1 MVNMTNAERDALA
14 RKLITQ
20 TVLWLAIT
28 GAILFLAAGT
38 LRWPEAWVFLAIWL
52 LGGLW
57 SGLTLVKDNPD
68 ILQERMRPLGQQAQ
82 KGWDRPLLIAI
93 LVGWA
98 ALHIVAGLDVGYD
111 LSFVPGWLKIAGAI
125 SFALSIYVFHI
136 VMRENSYA
144 SPVVKV
150 DAERGHRVISTGPYA
165 WVRHPMYGG
174 AILYFIGAPLLL
186 GSWYALAI
194 GILMIGILAL
204 RAVWEEQM
212 LIAELP
218 GYADYAERVR
228 YRMVPGV
235 W

>member
-1 MVNMTNAERDALA
+1 MTNAERDALA

-38 LRWPEAWVFLAIWL
+38 LRWPEAWVFLGLWL

-57 SGLTLVKDNPD
+57 SGLTLVKENPD
-68 ILQERMRPLGQQAQ
+68 ILQERLRPLSQQPL

-98 ALHIVAGLDVGYD
+98 ALHIAAGLDVRYD
-111 LSFVPGWLKIAGAI
+111 LSLVPGWLKIAGAI
-125 SFALSIYVFHI
+125 GFALSIYVFHI

-150 DAERGHRVISTGPYA
+150 DAERGHRVVSTGPYA
-165 WVRHPMYGG
+165 
-174 AILYFIGAPLLL
+174 
-186 GSWYALAI
+186 
-194 GILMIGILAL
+194 
-204 RAVWEEQM
+204 
-212 LIAELP
+212 
-218 GYADYAERVR
+218 
-228 YRMVPGV
+228 
-235 W
+235 

>member
-1 MVNMTNAERDALA
+1 MTDMTNAEHDGLV

-20 TVLWLAIT
+20 TILWLAIT

-38 LRWPEAWVFLAIWL
+38 LRWPAAWVFLAIWL

-57 SGLTLVKDNPD
+57 SGLTLVKENPD
-68 ILQERMRPLGQQAQ
+68 ILQERLRPLGQQP
-82 KGWDRPLLIAI
+82 KRGWDRPILIAI
-93 LVGWA
+93 LVSWA
-98 ALHIVAGLDVGYD
+98 ALHIVAGLDVRYD
-111 LSFVPGWLKIAGAI
+111 LSFVPLWLQVAGAI
-125 SFALSIYVFHI
+125 GFALSIYVFHI

-150 DAERGHRVISTGPYA
+150 DTERGHKVISTGPYA

-186 GSWYALAI
+186 GSWYALII
-194 GILMIGILAL
+194 GILLIGILAL
-204 RAVWEEQM
+204 RAVWEEQTLM
-212 LIAELP
+212 AELP
-218 GYADYAERVR
+218 GYSDYAKRVR
-228 YRMVPGV
+228 HRMLPGV

>member
-1 MVNMTNAERDALA
+1 MTMTDHDALV
-14 RKLITQ
+14 RKLVTQ

-28 GAILFLAAGT
+28 GAVLFLAAGT
-38 LRWPEAWVFLAIWL
+38 LRWPEAWVFLGVWL
-52 LGGLW
+52 AGGLY
-57 SGLTLVKDNPD
+57 SGLLLAKKNPD
-68 ILQERMRPLGQQAQ
+68 ILAERLRPPMQQAQ
-82 KGWDRPLLIAI
+82 KGWDRPLLVAI
-93 LVGWA
+93 LVGWV
-98 ALHIVAGLDVGYD
+98 ALHIVAGLDVGYG
-111 LSFVPGWLKIAGAI
+111 LSAVPCWLEIGGAI
-125 SFALSIYVFHI
+125 GFALSIYVFHI
-136 VMRENSYA
+136 VMRENAYA
-144 SPVVKV
+144 SAVVKV
-150 DAERGHRVISTGPYA
+150 DAERGHKVISTGPYA

-194 GILMIGILAL
+194 GIAMIGVLAL

-218 GYADYAERVR
+218 GYAEYAQRVR